1 MGNIEKGK
9 RAPTDPTVISPD
21 EMREYLAE
29 MKRRPGT
36 PIPCLQED
44 AAAVQG
50 LIDIL
55 IVKGIIK
62 DEHPDEVIVQYMD
75 HYNSIVTGLVML
87 LIDKNVI
94 TEKEMDAAILAFHH
108 AIRHFGNGPASF
120 EEVSTLRRD
129 TLKKRLGR

>member
-9 RAPTDPTVISPD
+9 RAPADPTTISP
-21 EMREYLAE
+21 EEFREHLEE
-29 MKRRPGT
+29 MKRRPAT
-36 PIPCLQED
+36 PVPCIQED

-62 DEHPDEVIVQYMD
+62 DEHPDELILRYMD
-75 HYNSIVTGLVML
+75 RYNSIVTGLVML
-87 LIDKNVI
+87 LIEKEII
-94 TEKEMDAAILAFHH
+94 TEQEMEAAMLSFHH
-108 AIRHFGNGPASF
+108 AIRHFGTRSASF

-129 TLKKRLGR
+129 TLKKRLNR

>member
-1 MGNIEKGK
+1 MGHNNKGK
-9 RAPTDPTVISPD
+9 TMPADSTTITPE

-50 LIDIL
+50 LIDL
-55 IVKGIIK
+55 LIIK
-62 DEHPDEVIVQYMD
+62 GVIQDERPDELIIRYMD
-75 HYNSIVTGLVML
+75 QYNSVVTGLVML
-87 LIDKNVI
+87 LIDKGII
-94 TEKEMDAAILAFHH
+94 TEQEMDASQLAFHH
-108 AIRHFGNGPASF
+108 AIRHFGNRAVSF